1 MAQKIGIFAHLI
13 AHPCGVSMPRFD
25 PRSTAKVEE
34 TRAPGNGKPFR
45 SKVGKQNARR
55 EAFKATSGKFK
66 GTYVSYEP
74 RTTRDMLKG

>member
-1 MAQKIGIFAHLI
+1 MALKIGIAANLI
-13 AHPCGVSMPRFD
+13 KHPCGVSMPRFD

-45 SKVGKQNARR
+45 SKIGKKNARAAAR
-55 EAFKATSGKFK
+55 KATSGKYK

-74 RTTRDMLKG
+74 RTIRDMLKA